1 MRFKAASI
9 LALAALAACGDMS
22 TMPTRTA
29 APDEP
34 RLSGSTITW
43 AGRTWNVKSGNGLYP
58 GPNNWSSSNVWVD
71 GNGYLHLKISKVN
84 NTWYGAEIGTTDSLG
99 FGTYQWWVEGRID
112 LLDPNVVLG
121 LFGYNGPDGRN
132 ELDIEFSRWGW
143 AAGPNASYSVY
154 PSATGYS
161 STVSSFTLAL
171 EGTFTTQRYK
181 WESDRVYF
189 QTLGGHRSD
198 NVNQINS
205 WTFAPSSNATQK
217 VPQTA
222 MPARMNLWLMNG
234 TAPSDGQEVEI
245 VIRSFTYTPL

>member
-1 MRFKAASI
+1 MTT
-9 LALAALAACGDMS
+9 L
-22 TMPTRTA
+22 PTRTA
-29 APDEP
+29 PPEGI
-34 RLSGSTITW
+34 RRSGSTITW

-84 NTWYGAEIGTTDSLG
+84 NTWYAAELSTTDTLG

-181 WESDRVYF
+181 WENNRVYF
-189 QTLGGHRSD
+189 QTLGGHRND

-205 WTFAPSSNATQK
+205 WTFAPSSNAQQK

-222 MPARMNLWLMNG
+222 MPAMINLWLMNG
-234 TAPSDGQEVEI
+234 TAPSDGQEVEV